1 MDKELIKSIIKEQAE
16 EAKEKNEKEHI
27 ISRDIDLGKY
37 LSSNVALFILGVRRC
52 GKSTLALQLL
62 ADRKFGYINFDDER
76 LLGITSEDLNTVVQA
91 FYELYGNDLSNMIFD
106 EIQNIKGWELFVSRL
121 RESKRIIVTG
131 SNSKLLSGELST
143 YLTGRHIDVTLF
155 PFSFKEFLSYKG
167 VEISSTITTKER
179 AQLNSLLVEYLQ
191 NGGFP
196 EFFKYGSA
204 ILDSIYNDII
214 NKDIV
219 QRHKIKHIEAFR
231 QLARYM
237 IANTGSEFTYSSLRS
252 LTTVRNAIT
261 ITNWIR
267 YMQEAYLLFF
277 IERFSFKLKNMIIA
291 PKKAY
296 AIDTGLAN
304 LLGYRS
310 DQNIARLMETAVA
323 IELKRRQAKGLVKE
337 VYYWN
342 NYQHGEVDFVIK
354 EGNKVVELIQVTYA
368 SSKEGVK
375 EREFSSLLAA
385 SKELHCNK
393 LKVIT
398 MDYEG
403 SEVVEGRRITFVPLW
418 KWLLV

>member
-1 MDKELIKSIIKEQAE
+1 
-16 EAKEKNEKEHI
+16 
-27 ISRDIDLGKY
+27 
-37 LSSNVALFILGVRRC
+37 
-52 GKSTLALQLL
+52 
-62 ADRKFGYINFDDER
+62 
-76 LLGITSEDLNTVVQA
+76 
-91 FYELYGNDLSNMIFD
+91 
-106 EIQNIKGWELFVSRL
+106 
-121 RESKRIIVTG
+121 
-131 SNSKLLSGELST
+131 
-143 YLTGRHIDVTLF
+143 
-155 PFSFKEFLSYKG
+155 
-167 VEISSTITTKER
+167 
-179 AQLNSLLVEYLQ
+179 
-191 NGGFP
+191 
-196 EFFKYGSA
+196 
-204 ILDSIYNDII
+204 
-214 NKDIV
+214 
-219 QRHKIKHIEAFR
+219 
-231 QLARYM
+231 
-237 IANTGSEFTYSSLRS
+237 
-252 LTTVRNAIT
+252 
-261 ITNWIR
+261 
-267 YMQEAYLLFF
+267 MQEAYLLFF

-304 LLGYRS
+304 LLGYKS

-337 VYYWN
+337 LYYWN